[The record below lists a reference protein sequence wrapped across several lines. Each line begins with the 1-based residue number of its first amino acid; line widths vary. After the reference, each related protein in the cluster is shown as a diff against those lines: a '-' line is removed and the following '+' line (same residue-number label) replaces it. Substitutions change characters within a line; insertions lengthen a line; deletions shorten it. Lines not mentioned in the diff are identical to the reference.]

1 MHAGL
6 SGIISRASN
15 VMIDYRLMN
24 LEMYNALDY
33 NIFISTGGDC
43 LDRYNVRFNE
53 CNESSRNIY
62 AII

>member
-53 CNESSRNIY
+53 CNE
-62 AII
+62 